1 MHVVWWHQQHHTRE
15 KSYTYLNWLA
25 LSQKCVFFCT
35 SRSILLLL
43 SILNI
48 YLTGQ
53 STWGVFLQSYL
64 LLYQCYHMEWS
75 SWTDSSHLW
84 IHHADGFA
92 CNFHLQCPYN
102 HCVEQEAYEDTY
114 QFGSF
119 GHGCFRP
126 THYCLACT
134 MVSEVVQCSKPRIIL
149 QMSHYPERQGPN
161 WPISWNSLSC
171 LLKWHLLQ
179 RLKYFNCFF
188 FFWRHKPGKSYYMWD
203 LNWFLNL

>member
-1 MHVVWWHQQHHTRE
+1 MLCGDINNITQE
-15 KSYTYLNWLA
+15 KRATYLNWLA

-35 SRSILLLL
+35 SRSILLHL
-43 SILNI
+43 STTYIYI

-119 GHGCFRP
+119 GYGCFRP

-134 MVSEVVQCSKPRIIL
+134 MVSEGAQCSSKPRIIL
-149 QMSHYPERQGPN
+149 QMSHPWKSGTKLAQILEFLVLPLEKTLASN
-161 WPISWNSLSC
+161 ISTVFF
-171 LLKWHLLQ
+171 LLMET
-179 RLKYFNCFF
+179 
-188 FFWRHKPGKSYYMWD
+188 FWRHKPGKSY
-203 LNWFLNL
+203 

>member
-15 KSYTYLNWLA
+15 KSYLPKLIGSLPKMCIFLYQQKYLTTF
-25 LSQKCVFFCT
+25 KYY
-35 SRSILLLL
+35 IY
-43 SILNI
+43 I

-119 GHGCFRP
+119 GYGCFRP

-134 MVSEVVQCSKPRIIL
+134 MVSEGAQCSSKPRIIL
-149 QMSHYPERQGPN
+149 QMSHPWKSGTKLAQILEFLVLPLEKTLASN
-161 WPISWNSLSC
+161 ISTV
-171 LLKWHLLQ
+171 
-179 RLKYFNCFF
+179 FF
-188 FFWRHKPGKSYYMWD
+188 FLWRHFGDIS
-203 LNWFLNL
+203 LGNLTKCGI

>member
-1 MHVVWWHQQHHTRE
+1 MVTSTTSHKRKELPKLIGSLPKMCIFLYQQ
-15 KSYTYLNWLA
+15 KYLTF
-25 LSQKCVFFCT
+25 KYY
-35 SRSILLLL
+35 IY
-43 SILNI
+43 I

-102 HCVEQEAYEDTY
+102 HCVKQEAYEDTY

-119 GHGCFRP
+119 GYGRFRP
-126 THYCLACT
+126 THYCLAST
-134 MVSEVVQCSKPRIIL
+134 MVSEGAQCTMAPVRNYYFGNSKKFSKL
-149 QMSHYPERQGPN
+149 QS
-161 WPISWNSLSC
+161 
-171 LLKWHLLQ
+171 
-179 RLKYFNCFF
+179 
-188 FFWRHKPGKSYYMWD
+188 SYQ
-203 LNWFLNL
+203 

>member
-1 MHVVWWHQQHHTRE
+1 MYRYPYITKDNWKKPVWWCKCMILFKYILGKKSTKNLKKDALIPKLIQLYFFPFLLMHVVWWHQQHHTRE
-15 KSYTYLNWLA
+15 KSYLNWLA

-35 SRSILLLL
+35 SRSILLHL
-43 SILNI
+43 STIYI

-84 IHHADGFA
+84 IHHAHGFA

-119 GHGCFRP
+119 GYGCFRP

-134 MVSEVVQCSKPRIIL
+134 MVSE
-149 QMSHYPERQGPN
+149 
-161 WPISWNSLSC
+161 
-171 LLKWHLLQ
+171 
-179 RLKYFNCFF
+179 
-188 FFWRHKPGKSYYMWD
+188 WRSTV
-203 LNWFLNL
+203 L

>member
-15 KSYTYLNWLA
+15 KSYLPKLIGSLPKMCIFLYQQKYLTTF
-25 LSQKCVFFCT
+25 KYY
-35 SRSILLLL
+35 IY
-43 SILNI
+43 I

-84 IHHADGFA
+84 IHHADSFA

-119 GHGCFRP
+119 GYGCFRP

-134 MVSEVVQCSKPRIIL
+134 MVSEGAQCSSKPRIIL
-149 QMSHYPERQGPN
+149 QMSHYPESQELN
-161 WPISWNSLSC
+161 WPKFWNSLSC
-171 LLKWHLLQ
+171 PLKWHLLQ
-179 RLKYFNCFF
+179 ILQLFF
-188 FFWRHKPGKSYYMWD
+188 GDKS
-203 LNWFLNL
+203 LGNLTICGI

>member
-1 MHVVWWHQQHHTRE
+1 MLCGDINNITQE
-15 KSYTYLNWLA
+15 KRATYLNWLA

-35 SRSILLLL
+35 SRSILLHL
-43 SILNI
+43 STIYIYL

-84 IHHADGFA
+84 IHHADSFA

-119 GHGCFRP
+119 GYGCFRP

-134 MVSEVVQCSKPRIIL
+134 MVSEGAQCSSKPRIIL
-149 QMSHYPERQGPN
+149 QMSHYPESQELN
-161 WPISWNSLSC
+161 WPKFWNSLSC
-171 LLKWHLLQ
+171 PLKWHLLQ
-179 RLKYFNCFF
+179 ILQLFF
-188 FFWRHKPGKSYYMWD
+188 GDKS
-203 LNWFLNL
+203 LGNLTICGI